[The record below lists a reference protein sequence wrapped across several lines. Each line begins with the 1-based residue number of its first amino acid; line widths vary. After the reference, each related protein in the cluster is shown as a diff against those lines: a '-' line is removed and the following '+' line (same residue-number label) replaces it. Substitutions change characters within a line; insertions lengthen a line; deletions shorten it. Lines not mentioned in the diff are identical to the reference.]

1 MRSRQT
7 PDATRQTPQQIRL
20 QPNRRQLVLVYGQA
34 EYLLSAEYLRVHS
47 PSGEVRGHGKK
58 QGKLQTG
65 KADVSIT
72 NLQPVGNYALKI
84 TFSDGHD
91 SGLYD
96 WGYLYELAV
105 GYATIWADYLRRV
118 KETGASRQSQPDPEQ
133 KGTTCQG

>member
-1 MRSRQT
+1 MHNRQT
-7 PDATRQTPQQIRL
+7 PGAIQQTPQQIRL

-34 EYLLSAEYLRVHS
+34 EYILSAEYLRVHS
-47 PSGEVRGHGKK
+47 PSGEAHSHGKK

-72 NLQPVGNYALKI
+72 ALQPIGNYALKI

-118 KETGASRQSQPDPEQ
+118 EETGASRQPQPDPEQ
-133 KGTTCQG
+133 K